1 MDEFLLRIKQLRVR
15 FRSRFGEVNAL
26 NGFDLHIKKG
36 ESVGLVGESGSG
48 KSVTALSILKL
59 LDQNAALSAEEMVF
73 AGEDLLAKSEG
84 EMRKIRGKKISMIF
98 QDPVSSLNPVLTVG
112 WQVEENVRL
121 HSQLPLRA
129 RKGRVMETFHLVNI
143 PDPELNARLY
153 PHQFS
158 GGMNQRIMI
167 ASALSC
173 DPLMLIADEPTT
185 ALDVTTQAQILD
197 LLKKIIREK
206 QTTLLM
212 ISHDLG
218 VIREVCDR
226 VCVMYGGRIVEE
238 GRVEEILYK
247 PLHPYTRGL
256 IKCIPKIK
264 SDADRLPSIPGDV
277 PKGTDLPS
285 GCVFHPRCAEATKRC
300 GKENPP
306 LSEVE
311 ERKIRCFNF
320 TR

>member
-1 MDEFLLRIKQLRVR
+1 MNDFLLRISGLRLR
-15 FRSRFGEVNAL
+15 FHSRFGTVNAL
-26 NGFDLHIKKG
+26 NGFDLQIEQG

-59 LDQNAALSAEEMVF
+59 LDQNAVLSAEEMRF

-98 QDPVSSLNPVLTVG
+98 QDPMSSLNPVLTVG
-112 WQVEENVRL
+112 RQVEENLRL
-121 HSQLPLRA
+121 HSGLPRRA
-129 RKGRVMETFHLVNI
+129 RWNRVMDTFDLVNI
-143 PDPELNARLY
+143 PDPKRNAGLY

-173 DPLMLIADEPTT
+173 DPLLLIADEPTT

-197 LLKKIIREK
+197 LLKKIIDEK

-218 VIREVCDR
+218 VIREVCER

-238 GRVEEILYK
+238 GRVGEILYS
-247 PLHPYTRGL
+247 PFHPYTRGL
-256 IKCIPKIK
+256 IQCIPKIK
-264 SDADRLPSIPGDV
+264 GGAVRLHSIPGEV
-277 PKGTDLPS
+277 PKGTNLPA
-285 GCVFHPRCAEATKRC
+285 GCVFHPRCSEAMERC
-300 GKENPP
+300 RIDNPP
-306 LSEVE
+306 LKAVGG
-311 ERKIRCFNF
+311 RKVRCFAK
-320 TR
+320 